1 MNIESAWRLVAP
13 LVLVAA
19 SQAALAVKVD
29 PGLWE
34 MSYEIRVPMV
44 EQPQTRTVT
53 ECVATDRL
61 TADDLTGDDRN
72 PRTFEN
78 IEDSDERI
86 SWTMTC
92 PSPSGA
98 TTGRWEFR
106 SAGDVMT
113 GEGSMAM
120 DVPGMKM
127 EMAMSMTGRR
137 VGDCEEQARGRGS
150 PPTAAQ

>member
-1 MNIESAWRLVAP
+1 MNRSFAALCTLLPLALLAAP
-13 LVLVAA
+13 EP
-19 SQAALAVKVD
+19 ALAVKVD

-34 MSYEIRVPMV
+34 MRYEIEVPMMQ
-44 EQPQTRTVT
+44 QPQTRTVT
-53 ECVATDRL
+53 ECVAKDRL
-61 TADDLTGDDRN
+61 TADDLTQDDQN
-72 PRTFEN
+72 PCTFEN

-106 SAGDVMT
+106 STGDTMT

-137 VGDCEEQARGRGS
+137 VGDCEE
-150 PPTAAQ
+150 